1 MFKVAA
7 LAVVKDE
14 AAYIVDWINHCFYMG
29 FEEVYIAVNRSSDL
43 TEKILFDFSAL
54 DNRVHVYN
62 TDWLDMFPNR
72 DGINIHLQY
81 YSFCFL
87 LNEAS
92 KKEDITHFFPLD
104 ADEFWFSDVF
114 GQSIGEYLSSLPSF
128 DVVSI
133 PWAAQSGDSMEFLM
147 PFENSL
153 FTLKQNVKSVFSRDA
168 LSNIEK
174 YLLHIP
180 DFNCSELKHL
190 DSNGDDAVRIDDKT
204 QRIKINSN
212 TMRSMILH
220 RMLRSQKEY
229 VALLMRQRPSSTLP
243 IKDNRSGFDFSY
255 SEVFDLG
262 DSKSQYFDFLEKG
275 RLPFIEDIEFS
286 KDSLVA
292 KADSIFDVDF
302 KVIKE
307 NIDVYLRVLRGT
319 DYFDRLVD
327 LYCESCD
334 SFSDFRDLAIRLENK
349 DLDLSY
355 HFMKCARNL
364 RPNGTLILKKI
375 ASYEEALGI

>member
-153 FTLKQNVKSVFSRDA
+153 FLGHMKIHQDIVNQIPGPGYNRKFKKHRA
-168 LSNIEK
+168 HF
-174 YLLHIP
+174 YFLLEIH
-180 DFNCSELKHL
+180 
-190 DSNGDDAVRIDDKT
+190 
-204 QRIKINSN
+204 
-212 TMRSMILH
+212 
-220 RMLRSQKEY
+220 
-229 VALLMRQRPSSTLP
+229 
-243 IKDNRSGFDFSY
+243 GF
-255 SEVFDLG
+255 G
-262 DSKSQYFDFLEKG
+262 HFL
-275 RLPFIEDIEFS
+275 
-286 KDSLVA
+286 A
-292 KADSIFDVDF
+292 
-302 KVIKE
+302 
-307 NIDVYLRVLRGT
+307 
-319 DYFDRLVD
+319 
-327 LYCESCD
+327 
-334 SFSDFRDLAIRLENK
+334 
-349 DLDLSY
+349 
-355 HFMKCARNL
+355 
-364 RPNGTLILKKI
+364 
-375 ASYEEALGI
+375 